1 MPRKRTHWE
10 GCWRE
15 RTHHKCA
22 LVRIAALEMQLAA
35 ERERLEAKKLE
46 VDAAMDCYK
55 AALNAMRKDWREM
68 FESTQAAGVELAAER
83 GRRETA
89 LQAGRDLIAIVH
101 GDGGHYCEAHG
112 DRKAADDAIAIVS
125 KLRVDLDAERK
136 RREDAEALLHNYSR
150 LADAAMFDANRSGY
164 EYDRKGEMVDIS
176 AHFARYKD

>member
-1 MPRKRTHWE
+1 MPRERTHWE

-15 RTHHKCA
+15 RTHHDCA
-22 LVRIAALEMQLAA
+22 LVRIAALEAELAA

-83 GRRETA
+83 ER
-89 LQAGRDLIAIVH
+89 
-101 GDGGHYCEAHG
+101 
-112 DRKAADDAIAIVS
+112 RKA
-125 KLRVDLDAERK
+125 
-136 RREDAEALLHNYSR
+136 AEALLHNYAR
-150 LADAAMFDANRSGY
+150 LANAAMFDANRSGY